1 MKIAVPFLF
10 FILSFSARGQQP
22 SEVQNPPPP
31 QAFPPIYMNCETGGY
46 NVISV
51 MNTFYTPSISFN
63 LSIFESESDAQNNVN
78 PIANP
83 NNYVITDGNYILY
96 IRSENIVSGDIGVDL
111 LDLRPLLSG
120 TLLSTA
126 DYPQGIIFVDV
137 EGGKTP
143 YSYQWFLAGLPI
155 VGETTASL
163 DLCSYSSD
171 HLSCVVTDAM
181 GCRLVLDGISTQPT
195 TAQVKND
202 EIQLYTSTPEG
213 LVSYR
218 SILDND
224 VYNNQTLYTVSDESF
239 TIQTQGGAW
248 ENFMLL
254 ADGRISTQ
262 PETAPGT
269 YTLNYSLIKDSDSTN
284 LGVGV
289 ITVTVSDKATKLTG
303 FIDINQNG
311 LKEFDEPIYGRGYFG
326 NVVGLSSI
334 NVMIPVHKEQST
346 ILELQPGIN
355 DLSYADLCAPAS
367 EISCSTFYED
377 AVIDYSQPTQE
388 FLFPLLAP
396 LPNDISITT
405 FSINA
410 TPGFTRSYRL
420 KVQNNSYTNVSA
432 LEINF
437 YKPTQSTILTYPAGA
452 TPTPFGFTLTLNTLA
467 AYSSLSI
474 TGTLQFASIPEVVL
488 EEPFEMSATVTVAD
502 DPFTNNNT
510 SVFEGIFMGS
520 YDPNDITEA
529 HGPEI
534 DIDDFSEDDY
544 LTYTIRFENTGNG
557 PAQNVRIENLLPAGL
572 HASTL
577 QVVASSHS
585 YMKSLVGNKLI
596 YKFNNINLP
605 PSNGSETVG
614 NGFVTYRVKPTAGF
628 AVGTEIQDAAE
639 IYFDFNPA
647 IITPTWNTKFVEQ
660 LSVPRKEKL
669 IQFYTNPI
677 TDVFELTLTNNNA
690 IATVAVYDLKGSLL
704 ATAKSKDGKLLVD
717 TQNWSSGIYLL
728 KLQSGEEIEHIK
740 LLKR

>member
-1 MKIAVPFLF
+1 MKQALRYLLILF
-10 FILSFSARGQQP
+10 SFIGYGQQTLEAQ
-22 SEVQNPPPP
+22 SPPPP
-31 QAFPPIYMNCETGGY
+31 AFPSIFMNCETGGY

-51 MNTFYTPSISFN
+51 MSTFYTPPSSYI
-63 LSIFESESDAQNNVN
+63 LSLFESELDALNNIN

-111 LDLRPLLSG
+111 LNLRPLLSG

-143 YSYQWFLAGLPI
+143 YTYQWFLAGLPI
-155 VGETTASL
+155 YGENNASL

-171 HLSCVVTDAM
+171 HLSCVVTDVM
-181 GCRLVLDGISTQPT
+181 GCRIVLDGISTQPAS
-195 TAQVKND
+195 AQVKND

-289 ITVTVSDKATKLTG
+289 ITLTVSDKATKLTG
-303 FIDINQNG
+303 FIDSNQNG
-311 LKEFDEPIYGRGYFG
+311 IKEFDEPIYGRGYFG
-326 NVVGLSSI
+326 NVVGLSSM
-334 NVMIPVHKEQST
+334 NVIIPAQKEQAT

-377 AVIDYSQPTQE
+377 VVIDYSQPTQE

-396 LPNDISITT
+396 LPNDISVTT
-405 FSINA
+405 FAINA
-410 TPGFTRSYRL
+410 TPGFTRSYTL
-420 KVQNNSYTNVSA
+420 KVQNNSYTNVTA
-432 LEINF
+432 LEVNF
-437 YKPTQSTILTYPAGA
+437 YKPTQSTIVTYPAGA
-452 TPTPFGFTLTLNTLA
+452 TPTAFGFTMTLNSLA
-467 AYSSLSI
+467 AYSSQSI
-474 TGTLQFASIPEVVL
+474 TGTLQFASIPEIAL

-544 LTYTIRFENTGNG
+544 LTYTIRFENTGNE

-628 AVGTEIQDAAE
+628 DVGTEIQDAAE

-669 IQFYTNPI
+669 IQFYTNPV
-677 TDVFELTLTNNNA
+677 TNVFELTLTNNNA
-690 IATVAVYDLKGSLL
+690 MATAAVYDLTGSLL